1 VLQAPP
7 PGHSPFAINRQFV
20 QSGLPAQPGSQQQVV
35 LGAPTQ
41 TMGAAA
47 PPGASSYLPPS
58 SQPLAPPAM
67 PAGGALAAA
76 NTQAIIKA
84 LAARGAGGR
93 R

>member
-20 QSGLPAQPGSQQQVV
+20 QSGLPSQPGSQQQAV

-41 TMGAAA
+41 TMA
-47 PPGASSYLPPS
+47 PPSASSYLPPS
-58 SQPLAPPAM
+58 SQPLSPPAA

-84 LAARGAGGR
+84 LAARGR